1 MTNEFDELIWRVL
14 EGKASSEEIC
24 RVKEWIQDDEH
35 KQHFKQLQKFWN
47 LVNGPH
53 VSPERKRKEL
63 IRFQGF
69 MRQHPMKKERKL
81 IGKKWYKNVAIWL
94 IPILSAAFGVWSEFS
109 REYTSPFLTD
119 LSETEELVSPGMPQ
133 AVLTISGGDTIVLQ
147 PNRTVD
153 IQLAGQVR
161 VVGSGESL
169 VYELNEGD
177 GSREERYNT
186 LATPVG
192 GEYQVELSDGSKVW
206 LNSLTK
212 LRYPEV
218 FKEDCR
224 EVYLTGEAYF
234 EVKHNP
240 ERPFVVVV
248 NGMKVSVYGTRFN
261 VNTYHEGVV
270 QTVLVD
276 GKVGV
281 RVDATGKEVVL
292 NPNEMAVFSEEL
304 QQVNVKTIDPYVY
317 TSWKDGKFVFEEESV
332 EEIMKRL
339 SRWYGI
345 EVVYKDEQ
353 VKAQTFTGIITRYAE
368 VKDILHLIEETAI
381 VHFYLNGNVVTVGTD

>member
-14 EGKASSEEIC
+14 DGKASSEEIC
-24 RVKEWIQDDEH
+24 GVKEWVQNDEH
-35 KQHFKQLQKFWN
+35 KRHFKQLQKFWN
-47 LVNGPH
+47 VVNGPH
-53 VSPERKRKEL
+53 VSFERKQKEL
-63 IRFQGF
+63 IRFQDF
-69 MRQHPMKKERKL
+69 MRKHSQKKERTFV
-81 IGKKWYKNVAIWL
+81 GKKWYRNAAVWL
-94 IPILSAAFGVWSEFS
+94 IPILSAAFGVWHEFS
-109 REYTSPFLTD
+109 REYASPFLA
-119 LSETEELVSPGMPQ
+119 ETGELVSPGMPQ

-147 PNRTVD
+147 PNRAVD

-161 VVGSGESL
+161 VVGSGESI
-169 VYELNEGD
+169 VYELDEGE
-177 GSREERYNT
+177 SPRVERYNT

-234 EVKHNP
+234 EVKHDA

-248 NGMKVSVYGTRFN
+248 DGMKVAVYGTRFN
-261 VNTYHEGVV
+261 VNTYHAGVV

-281 RVDATGKEVVL
+281 QVDATGKEIVL
-292 NPNEMAVFSEEL
+292 HPNEMATYSEES
-304 QQVNVKTIDPYVY
+304 QQVNVKAIVPYVY
-317 TSWKDGKFVFEEESV
+317 TAWKDGKFVFDEEPV

-345 EVVYKDEQ
+345 KVVYKNEQ
-353 VKAQTFTGIITRYAE
+353 VKEQLFTGIITRYAE
-368 VKDILHLIEETAI
+368 VKDVLHLIEETAL
-381 VHFYLNGNVVTVGTD
+381 VHFYLNGNVVTVSTD

>member
-1 MTNEFDELIWRVL
+1 M
-14 EGKASSEEIC
+14 
-24 RVKEWIQDDEH
+24 
-35 KQHFKQLQKFWN
+35 
-47 LVNGPH
+47 
-53 VSPERKRKEL
+53 
-63 IRFQGF
+63 
-69 MRQHPMKKERKL
+69 
-81 IGKKWYKNVAIWL
+81 
-94 IPILSAAFGVWSEFS
+94 
-109 REYTSPFLTD
+109 
-119 LSETEELVSPGMPQ
+119 
-133 AVLTISGGDTIVLQ
+133 
-147 PNRTVD
+147 
-153 IQLAGQVR
+153 
-161 VVGSGESL
+161 
-169 VYELNEGD
+169 
-177 GSREERYNT
+177 
-186 LATPVG
+186 
-192 GEYQVELSDGSKVW
+192 
-206 LNSLTK
+206 
-212 LRYPEV
+212 
-218 FKEDCR
+218 
-224 EVYLTGEAYF
+224 TGEAYF
-234 EVKHNP
+234 EVKHDS

-345 EVVYKDEQ
+345 KVVYKNEQ
-353 VKAQTFTGIITRYAE
+353 VKTQTFTGIITRYAE